1 MPEINEKRKFRRV
14 PMVALV
20 QTEIGGMPYVAE
32 ARNISVGGMLLRTI
46 FTLEEGVSIQLRF
59 VLPDSEQDIAVT
71 AMVQHV
77 SPDAYMGIRF
87 LDLSLEDRARIQA
100 YVDAAHTEA

>member
-1 MPEINEKRKFRRV
+1 
-14 PMVALV
+14 MVALV

-32 ARNISVGGMLLRTI
+32 ARNISIGGMLVRTI
-46 FTLEEGVSIQLRF
+46 YTLEEGKSIQLRF
-59 VLPDSEQDIAVT
+59 VLPETDQEIAVT

-87 LDLSLEDRARIQA
+87 LDLSPEDRARIQA
-100 YVDAAHTEA
+100 YVDAAQTEE